1 MNLVYSKAHITIV
14 AAAGS
19 AATSGLPGV
28 STFPRVTQMETQVG
42 GCTFLELPSFLASM
56 RESIWTQRGWTYQ
69 EGLLSTRCL
78 VFTDRGM
85 FYHCRAGHSD
95 ECIDLLLPRKTTGF
109 MKSYGRNN
117 IRLEQSCGLQEL
129 FTAEIR
135 DKDQL
140 ESCIMEYTKRHLSF
154 STDSLDAFLGVL
166 GDYEKQMTS
175 PTSANS
181 EVPGKAPT
189 TIPRHIWG
197 LPLRDGTPT
206 LEWHHSTTSKCRR
219 PDFSSWSWAGWE
231 GEIEFESPVAHQVDS
246 TFTQSVFAPISF
258 EMSESLIERATK
270 FLFVT
275 GGLVTLT
282 LATRK
287 QKQSISNAMKQRSR
301 KAELTSLN
309 YQPSS
314 KHRLIEAAPG
324 VFAAVSAYID
334 AEPKAGNQIFGLL
347 VTHDIRGKSCHYGM
361 IVLKQDSQGF
371 TRIGYVRTEEVHH
384 CQLVNIKGTL
394 LGRGMISKTFLHKHQ
409 AVRQQICI
417 E

>member
-42 GCTFLELPSFLASM
+42 GCTFLELPSFLISM
-56 RESIWTQRGWTYQ
+56 RQSIWTQGGWTYQ

-135 DKDQL
+135 NPNRL

-166 GDYEKQMTS
+166 GDYEQQMTS

-181 EVPGKAPT
+181 EIPGKAPT

-197 LPLRDGTPT
+197 LPLRDGTPN
-206 LEWHHSTTSKCRR
+206 LKWYHSTKSKCRR
-219 PDFSSWSWAGWE
+219 PDFPSWSWTGWG
-231 GEIEFESPVAHQVDS
+231 GEIEFEFPGAFPVDS
-246 TFTQSVFAPISF
+246 IFAQSAFAPISF
-258 EMSESLIERATK
+258 EISEGLIERATK

-282 LATRK
+282 LTTQK
-287 QKQSISNAMKQRSR
+287 QKQSILNAIEQRSR
-301 KAELTSLN
+301 KAELASLS

-324 VFAAVSAYID
+324 VFAAVSAYMD
-334 AEPKAGNQIFGLL
+334 AEPKAGNQIFGLV
-347 VTHDIRGKSCHYGM
+347 VTHDIWGESCHYGM
-361 IVLKQDSQGF
+361 IVLKQESQGF
-371 TRIGYVRTEEVHH
+371 TRIGYIRTVDVQR
-384 CQLVNIKGTL
+384 CQLININGTL